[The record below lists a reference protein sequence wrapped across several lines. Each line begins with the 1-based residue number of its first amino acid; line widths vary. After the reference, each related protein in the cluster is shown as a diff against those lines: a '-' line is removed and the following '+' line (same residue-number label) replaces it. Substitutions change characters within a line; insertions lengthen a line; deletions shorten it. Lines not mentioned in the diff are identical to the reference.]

1 MREKLQKPMLKFVSP
16 NPQRDKTRIINHI
29 QKLKTKFNVFNTHTR
44 KVGPDRLV
52 VGTLRCG
59 RNNPGSNPRLD
70 SSFISLDKRN
80 STSPIEYSIILV
92 SFTCGNN
99 CLLETC

>member
-1 MREKLQKPMLKFVSP
+1 MRKKLQKPMLKFVSP

-29 QKLKTKFNVFNTHTR
+29 QKLKTKFNVVNTHTR
-44 KVGPDRLV
+44 KIGPDRLV
-52 VGTLRCG
+52 VGTLRCD
-59 RNNPGSNPRLD
+59 RNNPVSNPGPD
-70 SSFISLDKRN
+70 SSIISLDRSN

-92 SFTCGNN
+92 SYICGSN